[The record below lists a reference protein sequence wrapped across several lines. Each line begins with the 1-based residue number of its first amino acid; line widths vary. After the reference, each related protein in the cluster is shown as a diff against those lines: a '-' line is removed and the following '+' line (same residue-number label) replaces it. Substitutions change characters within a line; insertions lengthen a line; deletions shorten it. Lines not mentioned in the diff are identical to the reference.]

1 MVRSE
6 SGRELQKIGV
16 NEEGEN
22 RGGLSPERSY
32 RNIHLCADTHFPQDE
47 RVGDDYCGRRR
58 AEGVE

>member
-6 SGRELQKIGV
+6 SGRELQKIEV

-32 RNIHLCADTHFPQDE
+32 LNIHLCADTHCLQDE
-47 RVGDDYCGRRR
+47 RVRDDYCGRRR